1 MSKDAR
7 GVPVIIDHKSFESYI
22 GRYCGLILYLK
33 EMDESVYAKIC
44 AVSTD
49 GMMMNLFRGAKNVKA
64 YFSASSELHSQQVKA
79 LISICNGLMKST
91 VDDETEGKFFPVDVS
106 TISYCFP
113 RFQWCDA

>member
-1 MSKDAR
+1 MGKDAR

-49 GMMMNLFRGAKNVKA
+49 VMMNLFRNAKNVKA

-91 VDDETEGKFFPVDVS
+91 ADEETEGKLCAMDV
-106 TISYCFP
+106 
-113 RFQWCDA
+113 